1 MMVLRECKTRSEVNE
16 FFIERGIS
24 DTNFEAKNAF
34 LLEVMHNPRV
44 FFSTGKPTDE
54 QKYELILQAFL
65 SGNWKYSEAISKL
78 QDSYGIVNSS
88 AVPKYPKC
96 I

>member
-1 MMVLRECKTRSEVNE
+1 MKPLSLRDCKTRSDVNQ
-16 FFIERGIS
+16 FFKDREIS

-44 FFSTGKPTDE
+44 FFSTGQPADE

-78 QDSYGIVNSS
+78 QDSYE
-88 AVPKYPKC
+88 C
-96 I
+96 